1 MKTQKFIPI
10 IAIALQ
16 LANNNAYCYA
26 ANNALNSLFVQG
38 DKKNTYEFIESENI
52 KSLRLYKLGWELS
65 SPIIE
70 LNGNEKILLSF
81 DDIGENTDTYSY
93 SITHCNSNWEDSKL
107 YFSDFQTGF
116 EVNEIKDY
124 SYSTSTVFNY
134 MHCRLEIPNED
145 ITLKISGNYVIR
157 VFSRYNPDKIILQ
170 KRFAVFEPLADVK
183 TIVRKPSAGD
193 KMISGQK
200 VEVTV
205 NYGNLPISNPSGE
218 VKLVVCQNYPF
229 QNCQWAT
236 RPSIIRQNE
245 FEYSNPDLFIFESGN
260 EFRLFDIRNIRFPAQ
275 GVKNVDFYA
284 GMFQVQLLPAESKSN
299 LKYSYYSDMN
309 GHYIIAKENSQQGQL
324 EADYAWVYFSLN
336 SKIPVDLGWK
346 VYLYGELTNWQLS
359 IDNVMIYSNE
369 SKSYE
374 ITKLLKQGAYSF
386 SYILANE
393 KTGEV
398 DISYFEGSHFDTE
411 NSYSALFYYKP
422 LGARYE
428 RLIGFGEASTIK

>member
-1 MKTQKFIPI
+1 MKTIQVTIL
-10 IAIALQ
+10 IAFALQ
-16 LANNNAYCYA
+16 ISGKSIYCYA
-26 ANNALNSLFVQG
+26 ANNALNSSFVQS
-38 DKKNTYEFIESENI
+38 DEKNTFEFIESNNI
-52 KSLRLYKLGWELS
+52 KSLRLYKKGWELS

-70 LNGNEKILLSF
+70 LNGKEKILLSF

-93 SITHCNSNWEDSKL
+93 SLTHCNSNWEDSKL

-134 MHCRLEIPNED
+134 MHCMLEIPNED
-145 ITLKISGNYVIR
+145 ISIKISGNYVIR
-157 VFSRYNPDKIILQ
+157 VFSRYNPEKILLQ
-170 KRFAVFEPLADVK
+170 KRFSVYEPLADVK

-200 VEVTV
+200 VEVKV
-205 NYGNLPISNPSGE
+205 NYGNIPISNPLGE
-218 VKLVVCQNYPF
+218 TKLVVCQNYPF
-229 QNCQWAT
+229 QNCQSAT
-236 RPSIIRQNE
+236 KPSIIRQNE

-260 EFRLFDIRNIRFPAQ
+260 EFRLFDIRNLRFPAQ

-284 GMFQVQLLPAESKSN
+284 GMFQVQLQPAEGKSN

-309 GHYIIAKENSQQGQL
+309 GRYVMAKENSQHSHL
-324 EADYAWVYFSLN
+324 EADYAWVYFSLT
-336 SKIPVDLGWK
+336 SKIPVDKGWN

-359 IDNVMIYSNE
+359 ANNIMTYSNE

-393 KTGEV
+393 QTGEV

-411 NSYSALFYYKP
+411 NSYTTFFYYKP

-428 RLIGFGEASTIK
+428 RLIGVGGTSSIQ